1 MSVNG
6 YDLSNAKHQ
15 EAVDILSSQQGDL
28 HMEVQFLHPDVDS
41 DDEGAV
47 MIEDCDGSL

>member
-6 YDLSNAKHQ
+6 YDLSSAKHQ

-47 MIEDCDGSL
+47 MMEDGDGSL